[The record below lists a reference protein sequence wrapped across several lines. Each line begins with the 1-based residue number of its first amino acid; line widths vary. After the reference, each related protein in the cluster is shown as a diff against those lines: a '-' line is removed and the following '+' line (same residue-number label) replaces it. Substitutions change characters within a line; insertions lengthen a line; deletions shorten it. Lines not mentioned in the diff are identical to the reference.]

1 MNLNNLENQ
10 RVGSGPGRNRTF
22 LPKYPP
28 ELPITQKKEEIV
40 GAIREH
46 QVLVIT
52 GETGSGKSTQIPKM
66 CMEAGRG
73 WKKKIGCTQPRRIAA
88 ITLADRVAEELGS
101 AGTNWVGYKIRFQ
114 DRTSRLNR
122 IKFMTDGVLLAEAQS
137 DRLFRS
143 YETLII
149 DEAHERTLNI
159 DFLLGMIK
167 KVLPRRPDLKLI
179 ITSATID
186 PEKFALAFGGAPIIE
201 VSGRTYPVEVWY
213 RPIESSEDNE
223 GDVTYIDQA
232 VYSVDLLKKRGK
244 ELGRGDILIF
254 MPAESDIRET
264 VQRLEEKRYFNTMVL
279 PLFGRM
285 AASDQQRIF
294 RATNEYKIIVATNI
308 AETSLTIPG
317 IKYVIDSGLARI
329 SQYNARTRTQGLPI
343 VPISQASADQR
354 KGRCGRVEAGICI
367 RLYSE
372 DNYLS
377 RPVFTPPEI
386 QRSNLAEVILR
397 MLFMR
402 LGSIKDF
409 PFLDPPSPN
418 AVKDGFAVL
427 KELNAVD
434 DHRKLTNMGRT
445 MAKLPVDPR
454 LSRMLLQAQK
464 EDSLDELK
472 ILTAVLSIQDPR
484 ERPLD
489 LEAQADQAHARFR
502 DPRSDFVS
510 LLKIWHAY
518 EQKSSGREAA
528 KGECL
533 KHSASADIKRDNH
546 PSASRVW
553 RASQSQM
560 RKFCRENFLS
570 YRRMREWR
578 DVHQEIREI
587 LKELGVNKANNAPAS
602 YESIH
607 RALLSGYLS
616 HIGLRK
622 EKNIYLSSKNRQVM
636 IFPGSGLFNKGGS
649 WIVASELVQTSRLF
663 ARTVA
668 DIQPEWVEELG
679 RHLCRYSYFEPH
691 WEKKRG
697 QVVAYERVT
706 LYGLPVVERR
716 KVSFSRINP
725 AESREIFI
733 QSALVECEVPRR
745 YGFLGHN
752 RKLIEKLEDLENK
765 TRRRD
770 LLVDDAAV
778 YDFYDKRLP
787 PHLEENEKASD
798 RHVIADIRS
807 FDKFLKERGGDSFL
821 RMQEADLLRAQ
832 PDFAEL
838 EEYPDKIESRDLEL
852 PLKYSFDPGEE
863 QDGVTAMVPVHALA
877 AVQPGALAWLVPG
890 MLLEKITFLLKSLPK
905 TQRRH
910 LVPIAETARELLAC
924 MKYGHGDLYAELSRC
939 LKISKNLEV
948 PYGQW
953 EEEDLPPYL
962 RMRYE
967 VVSPDGKVLG
977 AGRDLNA
984 LKGLSANR
992 FEDDLFEKARKLYEQ
1007 KGRISWDFGEIESRI
1022 EVGTDV
1028 SGLPRY
1034 VYPGLVAEGDR
1045 VAVRLFRDAAEAKK
1059 ASYQGLALLYQLTFQ
1074 TELKQLKKDWVYP
1087 EEIVLQLAFMGSR
1100 VNANENLQH
1109 YLICELFAIKDAR
1122 FSAGWPD
1129 HDQFLETVER
1139 VRGKLALL
1147 GREILEEAFTV
1158 VQERERARRSLQRF
1172 RQMAKGDESTLQRMQ
1187 ILVEDLNTLVPSD
1200 FPGHYTRFEVQQL
1213 PRYLRA
1219 LQVRAERGY
1228 AAPEKDRIKSEQ
1240 FAPYRKY
1247 YEEMRVAVS
1256 ARPDQDSLMF
1266 VSDFRWLLEEY
1277 KVSLFAPEV
1286 KTRIRISG
1294 KRIEEKYREWLI
1306 WRGKTEINR

>member
-1 MNLNNLENQ
+1 MSLIDSKHQ
-10 RVGSGPGRNRTF
+10 RVGSDAGSSRPF
-22 LPKYPP
+22 LPNYPP
-28 ELPITQKKEEIV
+28 ELPITEKREEIV
-40 GAIREH
+40 GAIKRH

-66 CMEAGRG
+66 CLEAGRG
-73 WKKKIGCTQPRRIAA
+73 RKKKVGCTQPRRIAA
-88 ITLADRVAEELGS
+88 ITLAGRVAEELGN
-101 AGTNWVGYKIRFQ
+101 AGTSWVGYKIRFQ
-114 DRTSRLNR
+114 DRTSRFTR

-143 YETLII
+143 YDTLII

-167 KVLPRRPDLKLI
+167 KVLPRRPDLKVI
-179 ITSATID
+179 VTSATID
-186 PEKFALAFGGAPIIE
+186 PEKFSLAFGGAPIIE

-213 RPIESSEDNE
+213 RPVENSEENES
-223 GDVTYIDQA
+223 DVTYIDRA
-232 VYSVDLLKKRGK
+232 IDSVDFLKKRGK
-244 ELGRGDILIF
+244 GLGRGDILIF

-264 VQRLEEKRYFNTMVL
+264 VQRLQEKRYFSTMVL

-294 RATNEYKIIVATNI
+294 RTTNEHKIIVATNI

-317 IKYVIDSGLARI
+317 IKYVVDSGLARI
-329 SQYNARTRTQGLPI
+329 SQYNARSRTQGLPI

-372 DNYLS
+372 DDYLS

-397 MLFMR
+397 MLFLR
-402 LGSIKDF
+402 LGNIKDF
-409 PFLDPPSPN
+409 PFLDPPSPS

-434 DHRKLTNMGRT
+434 DHRKLTDVGRT
-445 MAKLPVDPR
+445 MAMLPLDPR

-464 EDSLDELK
+464 EESLDELT

-489 LEAQADQAHARFR
+489 LEAQADQAHAKFC
-502 DPRSDFVS
+502 DPRSDFIS

-518 EQKSSGREAA
+518 EQNFSGKE
-528 KGECL
+528 
-533 KHSASADIKRDNH
+533 SADGDRSKDFKTADKSRDH
-546 PSASRVW
+546 KFSKSRVR
-553 RASQSQM
+553 RASQTQM
-560 RKFCRENFLS
+560 RNFCRENFLS

-578 DVHQEIREI
+578 DVRQEIGEI
-587 LKELGVNKANNAPAS
+587 LEELRVIKSNNTPAS
-602 YESIH
+602 FESIH

-636 IFPGSGLFNKGGS
+636 LFPGSGLFNRGGS
-649 WIVASELVQTSRLF
+649 LIVASELVQTSRLF

-668 DIQPEWVEELG
+668 NIQPEWVEELG

-716 KVSFSRINP
+716 KVNFSRINP
-725 AESREIFI
+725 AEAREIFI
-733 QSALVECEVPRR
+733 RSALVECDVSRR
-745 YGFLGHN
+745 YGFLEHN
-752 RKLIEKLEDLENK
+752 RQLVEKLEELESK
-765 TRRRD
+765 ARRRD

-787 PHLEENEKASD
+787 PVLKKNENAAEHSI
-798 RHVIADIRS
+798 IADIRS
-807 FDKFLKERGGDSFL
+807 FEKFLKDQGGDGFL
-821 RMQEADLLRAQ
+821 RMQEADLLRAE

-838 EEYPDKIESRDLEL
+838 DEYPDKLKIQDLEL
-852 PLKYSFDPGEE
+852 PLKYSFKPGEE
-863 QDGVTAMVPVHALA
+863 QDGITAIVPVHALA
-877 AVQPGALAWLVPG
+877 VVQPETLAWLVPG

-905 TQRRH
+905 VRRRQ
-910 LVPIAETARELLAC
+910 LVPIAETARQSLGCLN
-924 MKYGHGDLYAELSRC
+924 YGHGDFYAELSRC
-939 LKISKNLEV
+939 LRDLKGLEV

-953 EEEDLPPYL
+953 EEDALSPHL

-967 VVSPDGKVLG
+967 VVGPDGEVLG
-977 AGRDLNA
+977 SGRDLNA

-992 FEDDLFEKARKLYEQ
+992 FEDDLFEKARKHHEQ
-1007 KGRISWDFGEIESRI
+1007 EGLTTWNFGEIEPKM
-1022 EVGTDV
+1022 ELGTDV
-1028 SGLPRY
+1028 SGIPRY
-1034 VYPGLVAEGDR
+1034 VYPGLVAEGDK
-1045 VAVRLFRDAAEAKK
+1045 VAVRLFRDPAEAQN
-1059 ASYQGLALLYQLTFQ
+1059 ASYRGLGLLYQLTFK

-1087 EEIVLQLAFMGSR
+1087 EETSLQLAFMGSR
-1100 VNANENLQH
+1100 MRANEILLQ
-1109 YLICELFAIKDAR
+1109 YLMCELFTLRDAH
-1122 FSAGWPD
+1122 FSAGWPN
-1129 HDQFLETVER
+1129 HEQFLETVNR
-1139 VRGKLALL
+1139 LKGKLALL
-1147 GREILEEAFTV
+1147 GREMLAEVLAV
-1158 VQERERARRSLQRF
+1158 VEERERTRRSLQRF
-1172 RQMAKGDESTLQRMQ
+1172 QQMAKGNMSILQRIQ
-1187 ILVEDLNTLVPSD
+1187 ILTEDLNTLVPSD

-1219 LQVRAERGY
+1219 LQIRAERGY
-1228 AAPEKDRIKSEQ
+1228 AAPEKDRIKDEQ
-1240 FAPYRKY
+1240 LAPYQSY
-1247 YEEMRVAVS
+1247 YEKMKTAVLGK
-1256 ARPDQDSLMF
+1256 PDQDSLKF
-1266 VSDFRWLLEEY
+1266 VADFRWLLEEY
-1277 KVSLFAPEV
+1277 KISLFAPEV
-1286 KTRIRISG
+1286 KTRVRISG

-1306 WRGKTEINR
+1306 WRGKIGID